1 MKKRLY
7 IIVLLLV
14 VVSLTGCSSKTLT
27 CSRNSKESIYNL
39 KEKITAKYGLTGVK
53 NIDINMEMELTDN
66 KFVSAELLENTL
78 KGTYKELEDNGAKVD
93 IKSKDNKV
101 IVDINLDLKKI
112 DSKKLKKINLYDA
125 EESYEDAKK
134 SFKKLGYTCK

>member
-1 MKKRLY
+1 MAEDKIKVKKNTED
-7 IIVLLLV
+7 V
-14 VVSLTGCSSKTLT
+14 
-27 CSRNSKESIYNL
+27 NNIYAL
-39 KEKITAKYGLTGVK
+39 DLDFDE

-101 IVDINLDLKKI
+101 IVDINLDLDKI
-112 DSKKLKKINLYDA
+112 DSKKLKKINLYDT

-134 SFKKLGYTCK
+134 SFEKLGYTCK

>member
-14 VVSLTGCSSKTLT
+14 VVSLTGCGSKTLT
-27 CSRNSKESIYNL
+27 CTRNKKESIYNL
-39 KEKITAKYGLTGVK
+39 TEKITANYGMFSIKTV
-53 NIDINMEMELTDN
+53 DINMEMELTDN

-101 IVDINLDLKKI
+101 IVDINLDLDKI
-112 DSKKLKKINLYDA
+112 DSKKLKKINLYDT

-134 SFKKLGYTCK
+134 SFEKLGYTCK